1 MKLMMK
7 TKIFALS
14 ILIFGLQSCST
25 SQTVKRDPVA
35 PPLSKDFD
43 LEGHLTTKPTLKNH
57 DGTKMDA
64 PIPNL
69 VGVQAININPDTGV
83 VKKLYSVSAVKVPVN
98 DLLYNLSVDAKK
110 QLDLSAD
117 VKGEVTINALNQP
130 LDEILKRIT
139 EQVGAVYELSN
150 GTISIRPDTPYW
162 HTYRVDYVNVSKQV
176 KDSTVMKMSVG
187 DIGNG
192 SSSGEAKASEFRM
205 NVETTNDFWG
215 ALVNNIASMAQLG
228 PEVSK
233 NIRVHNSNRN
243 EESAA
248 GIDGSSLTKNTS
260 ASGATTDSVT
270 DIKVKNPDNVVV
282 NKEAGLVSVYTTR
295 NRQQRISRYLDKVM
309 HRTSKQ
315 VLIEATVVEVELND
329 QYQAGVDWSAVSGS
343 NSASQKLLGLNLSN
357 APFFN
362 LSLSNGM
369 FDLKMLQQFG
379 NTKVLSSPKIMAMN
393 NQSAMLKVVKNQV
406 YFTVEVD
413 SQISNGLQSTTFET
427 TVHTVPVG
435 FMMNMTPFISDDGKI
450 SINVRPTLSRIVGYV
465 NDPNPELAKQN
476 VKSEIPIVQER
487 EMDSVLKL
495 RDKQTAIIGGLIQ
508 DTHDNQKQGVPFL
521 SSIPWLGDLFT
532 YRDDT
537 VKKTELIIFIRP
549 IIVNNPD
556 IDNGDLKSVRKFL
569 KTKSS

>member
-14 ILIFGLQSCST
+14 ILIFGLQSCGT

-43 LEGHLTTKPTLKNH
+43 LEGHLTTKPTLKGH
-57 DGTKMDA
+57 EDTKMDA
-64 PIPNL
+64 PIPGL

-110 QLDLSAD
+110 QLDLSSD

-130 LDEILKRIT
+130 LNEILKRIT
-139 EQVGAVYELSN
+139 EQVGAVYELSS